1 MVDIF
6 EKIVNGKKLDVW
18 EYPKYGSENTNLI
31 GWMIQWKQ
39 LSEQKQTNVFEI
51 LDTTEP
57 IHSQS
62 LTKYF

>member
-31 GWMIQWKQ
+31 GWMIQK
-39 LSEQKQTNVFEI
+39 LSLFT
-51 LDTTEP
+51 
-57 IHSQS
+57 
-62 LTKYF
+62 Y